1 MKFIV
6 FSLFLTI
13 FVSTV
18 GCNAENPICS
28 TNFCAIGEVFP
39 RSELEADQAFSEV
52 DIDDSIIFA
61 TLVGATP
68 IEATPVTPPIQPT
81 STTFANIVADAAAG
95 GTKYVGNTVTVTAPV
110 RFVLEG
116 GVSLVTK
123 NELVTFYVKSLDAPE
138 KLDALVEGKTYQFT
152 IEITSIAPPDEEFD
166 TYAVFSD
173 ITGDATL
180 VNVSPVD
187 VTVAT
192 LAADVAAGGRTY
204 VGQTVK
210 VDATVALG
218 TAETET
224 AGLGLATNNND
235 VVWIVVHK
243 DKTTLDPYVK
253 DLSYTFTL
261 LIDSVTP
268 PDPLD
273 VDQYYTINSIF
284 VEAE

>member
-1 MKFIV
+1 MKLLTLL
-6 FSLFLTI
+6 LFVI
-13 FVSTV
+13 AVVSIL

-28 TNFCAIGEVFP
+28 TNFCAVGEIFP
-39 RSELEADQAFSEV
+39 RSELENGQPFSEV
-52 DIDDSIIFA
+52 DIDDSVIFA
-61 TLVGATP
+61 TLVGTP
-68 IEATPVTPPIQPT
+68 TPVEPIRPTP
-81 STTFANIVADAAAG
+81 TTFTNIVADAAAG
-95 GTKYVGNTVTVTAPV
+95 GTKYVGKTVTVTAPV
-110 RFVLEG
+110 GFVLDG

-123 NELVTFYVKSLDAPE
+123 NERVTFYVKNPDAPE
-138 KLDALVEGKTYQFT
+138 KLDSLVEGKTYQFT

-166 TYAVFSD
+166 TYAVFSN
-173 ITGDATL
+173 IIGDATV
-180 VNVSPVD
+180 VNVPPVE

-210 VDATVALG
+210 VEATVAFG
-218 TAETET
+218 TAELEA
-224 AGLGLATNNND
+224 AGLGLVTNNED
-235 VVWIVVHK
+235 VVWIVIHK

-253 DLSYTFTL
+253 DQSHTFTL
-261 LIDSVTP
+261 LIYSVTP